1 MRRGSHVLAPNA
13 PHKKWGRS
21 SVTNGNDV
29 LPGVDGRSEGGR
41 RFRDLVIQICED
53 QGGLDRLSESRL
65 QLVRRFCAACVLA
78 EAMEAKLV
86 NGEQIS
92 VQEHA
97 LLCSSLVRIASRI
110 GINRVPKNVTPEL
123 RDYIETEQ
131 KEIEIEP
138 A

>member
-1 MRRGSHVLAPNA
+1 
-13 PHKKWGRS
+13 
-21 SVTNGNDV
+21 
-29 LPGVDGRSEGGR
+29 
-41 RFRDLVIQICED
+41 
-53 QGGLDRLSESRL
+53 
-65 QLVRRFCAACVLA
+65 
-78 EAMEAKLV
+78 MEAKLV